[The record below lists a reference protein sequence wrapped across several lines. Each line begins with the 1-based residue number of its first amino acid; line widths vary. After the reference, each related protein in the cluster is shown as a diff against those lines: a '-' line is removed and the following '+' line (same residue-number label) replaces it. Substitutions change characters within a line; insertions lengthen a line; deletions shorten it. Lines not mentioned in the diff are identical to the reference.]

1 MATGLPDST
10 TVEIEFTDAVWTDV
24 TSLVNV
30 GAGAITRKVGRSTQ
44 LDTISAG
51 SLSFTL
57 DNPAGAFTPDNA
69 LSTYYPNVVEGKRV
83 RWKVTE
89 ASITYTRFLGYITQW
104 VPEIDGASASTVNV
118 NATDALGHLSTRQ
131 LWSLPET
138 EIRYD
143 SPLVYY
149 TLDHPSDLTTD
160 PFYSAVGSSS
170 LRYQKSPVNG
180 TLDLSSG
187 VGAPYDSLTCPTWT
201 VVPSAYE
208 TAPYLYATNP
218 LSSDLT
224 DWTIELL
231 IKPVLATSPLLG
243 VLSYGNQV
251 MVYVDDFGYVQV
263 MFLTTGLSSTSTVL
277 DGKQHLITITSDP
290 SAFTPNVR
298 LYVDGVQEDSASV
311 TLSLTKGSTLLVG
324 ASRESA
330 SYPLAGAGNLWHYN
344 GEISHVAIYNKALD
358 YLSVAE
364 HYRAVNAYYGST
376 IVLATRAVARWSGVS
391 ISEDGNYGPQ
401 LVDAIDTTDKKALDA
416 LALLSSGDGGV
427 LYDNGSGLYARAG
440 SKLKS
445 STVELSLDVEAD
457 LNGSVTL
464 TRSITADTA
473 GATVSSYSQSATY
486 VDAEQAAAIGSYASA
501 DAPNLALTELEA
513 IASNIVAVAN
523 NKRLSAGQASFD
535 LANANSDKYA
545 DTLTLEIGDRVRL
558 TNLISTQFGR
568 TYLDTYVQGW
578 SESLNAA
585 GYVFTFDLD
594 AADVP
599 SEAKFD
605 NATYGRFAAGD
616 GVLTLTS
623 TINSAATS
631 MSVTSTGLPLTVLAG
646 SYPMDLDLN
655 GERVTVASAP
665 VSATSPQTLTV
676 TRGVAP
682 SIARAHTAA
691 ETVDVYFSG
700 KFAL

>member
-1 MATGLPDST
+1 MAAGLPDST
-10 TVEIEFTDAVWTDV
+10 TIEIEFTDGVWTDV

-57 DNPAGAFTPDNA
+57 DNPTGTFTPDNP

-89 ASITYTRFLGYITQW
+89 AATTYTRFTGYITQW
-104 VPEIDGASASTVNV
+104 VPEIDGMSASVVNV

-131 LWSLPET
+131 VWSLPET

-143 SPLVYY
+143 SPIVYY

-160 PFYSAVGSSS
+160 PFYSVVGGAS
-170 LRYQKSPVNG
+170 LRYQKSPIEG
-180 TLDLSSG
+180 SLDLNSG
-187 VGAPYDSLTCPTWT
+187 IGAPYDPYTCPTWT
-201 VVPSAYE
+201 SAWTGTSPYA
-208 TAPYLYATNP
+208 TAPYLYANNAL
-218 LSSDLT
+218 LSNLAEFTFQVIIKSSSADINGVFTYGSFSL
-224 DWTIELL
+224 DFDNSTIS
-231 IKPVLATSPLLG
+231 VRD
-243 VLSYGNQV
+243 N
-251 MVYVDDFGYVQV
+251 
-263 MFLTTGLSSTSTVL
+263 MFNTMYPSVNIA
-277 DGKQHLITITSDP
+277 DGKNHLVTITSN
-290 SAFTPNVR
+290 SSGSI
-298 LYVDGVQEDSASV
+298 LYVDGVQVDTGLAITSLPKGKRLEVGRGLQISTSGGGAIIYDNFYYSGEICHFAIYDSA
-311 TLSLTKGSTLLVG
+311 LSAT
-324 ASRESA
+324 
-330 SYPLAGAGNLWHYN
+330 
-344 GEISHVAIYNKALD
+344 AIAFH
-358 YLSVAE
+358 AA
-364 HYRAVNAYYGST
+364 AVDAYYGET
-376 IVLATRAVARWSGVS
+376 IKVGLDAVARWSGVS
-391 ISEDGNYGPQ
+391 ITHEGAGSPQ

-427 LYDNGSGLYARAG
+427 LYDNGSGLYARIG
-440 SKLKS
+440 SQLKS

-464 TRSITADTA
+464 TRSITEDTA

-486 VDAEQAAAIGSYASA
+486 VDAEQATAIGTYASA
-501 DAPNLALTELEA
+501 DAPNLSNVELLS

-523 NKRLSAGQASFD
+523 NHRLSAGQATLD
-535 LANANSDKYA
+535 LANCNTDKYA
-545 DTLTLEIGDRVRL
+545 DTLTLKIGDRVRL

-578 SESLNAA
+578 SESLNAQ

-605 NATYGRFAAGD
+605 DATYGRFAAGD

-623 TINSAATS
+623 TITSTATS
-631 MSVTSTGLPLTVLAG
+631 ISVTSTGLPLTVTSG

-655 GERVTVASAP
+655 GERITVASAP
-665 VSATSPQTLTV
+665 ASATSPQTLTV

-682 SIARAHTAA
+682 SIARAHTAGEA
-691 ETVDVYFSG
+691 VEVYMAG

>member
-10 TVEIEFTDAVWTDV
+10 TIEIEFTDAVWTDV

-57 DNPAGAFTPDNA
+57 DNPNGTFTPDNP

-89 ASITYTRFLGYITQW
+89 AATTYTRFTGYITQW
-104 VPEIDGASASTVNV
+104 VPEIDGASASVVNV

-131 LWSLPET
+131 VWGLPET
-138 EIRYD
+138 EMRYD
-143 SPLVYY
+143 SPIVYY
-149 TLDHPSDLTTD
+149 TLDHPSDSYYV
-160 PFYSAVGSSS
+160 PFYSAVGGPS
-170 LRYQKSPVNG
+170 LVYKKAPIDGS
-180 TLDLSSG
+180 LALSDG
-187 VGAPYDSLTCPTWT
+187 LGALYDGLNCPTWT
-201 VVPSAYE
+201 RGATSK
-208 TAPYLYATNP
+208 TSPYLLGLNINDTE
-218 LSSDLT
+218 LSSF
-224 DWTIELL
+224 TIEVVVNLVEQTAFPGDFYGIL
-231 IKPVLATSPLLG
+231 KLGSISIGYEDAGNGVYVFDNYGSPTTVLASMSNIIDGDNHLIS
-243 VLSYGNQV
+243 V
-251 MVYVDDFGYVQV
+251 
-263 MFLTTGLSSTSTVL
+263 TST
-277 DGKQHLITITSDP
+277 P
-290 SAFTPNVR
+290 SGSS
-298 LYVDGVQEDSASV
+298 LYVDGVLVDTGSA
-311 TLSLTKGSTLLVG
+311 LTSIAKGSALDIG
-324 ASRESA
+324 R
-330 SYPLAGAGNLWHYN
+330 GNTYGFIYYN
-344 GEISHVAIYNKALD
+344 GEISHVAVYASAL
-358 YLSVAE
+358 SATSIAF
-364 HYRAVNAYYGST
+364 HAAAVDAYYGET
-376 IVLATRAVARWSGVS
+376 IKTSLDAVARWSDVAITHEGS
-391 ISEDGNYGPQ
+391 GSPQ

-416 LALLSSGDGGV
+416 LALLSAGDGGV
-427 LYDNGSGLYARAG
+427 LYDNGSGLYARVG
-440 SKLKS
+440 SALKS

-464 TRSITADTA
+464 TRSITEDTA

-486 VDAEQAAAIGSYASA
+486 VDAEQAAAIGTYASA
-501 DAPNLALTELEA
+501 EAPNLALTDLEA

-523 NKRLSAGQASFD
+523 NKRLSAGQATLD
-535 LANANSDKYA
+535 LANCNTDKYA
-545 DTLTLEIGDRVRL
+545 DTLTLKIGHRVRL

-578 SESLNAA
+578 SESLNAQ

-605 NATYGRFAAGD
+605 DATYGRFAAGD

-623 TINSAATS
+623 LITDDATS
-631 MSVTSTGLPLTVLAG
+631 ISVTSTGLPLTVLAG
-646 SYPMDLDLN
+646 SYPMDLDIN

-665 VSATSPQTLTV
+665 ASSTSPQTLTV

-682 SIARAHTAA
+682 SIARAHTAGEA
-691 ETVDVYFSG
+691 VEIYMAG

>member
-10 TVEIEFTDAVWTDV
+10 TIEIEFTDAVWTDV

-89 ASITYTRFLGYITQW
+89 ASITYTRFTGWITQW
-104 VPEIDGASASTVNV
+104 VPEIDGASASVVNV

-131 LWSLPET
+131 VWGLPET
-138 EIRYD
+138 EMRYD

-160 PFYSAVGSSS
+160 PFYSSVGGAS
-170 LRYQKSPVNG
+170 LRYQKSPVDG
-180 TLDLSSG
+180 TLNLNNG
-187 VGAPYDSLTCPTWT
+187 VGAPYDSLTCPTWARG
-201 VVPSAYE
+201 PLESN
-208 TAPYLYATNP
+208 PYLYVKNFTQTD
-218 LSSDLT
+218 LST
-224 DWTIELL
+224 FTIELL
-231 IKPVLATSPLLG
+231 VKVVENTLGKTYYFFIDYIGTALQIYYDTTIGITVSGLG
-243 VLSYGNQV
+243 VTLNSNAV
-251 MVYVDDFGYVQV
+251 NFLDDNAHFISVV
-263 MFLTTGLSSTSTVL
+263 SSS
-277 DGKQHLITITSDP
+277 GS
-290 SAFTPNVR
+290 SC
-298 LYVDGVQEDSASV
+298 LYVDGVLLDSDTGLTGS
-311 TLSLTKGSTLLVG
+311 LSRKAQINLGS
-324 ASRESA
+324 A
-330 SYPLAGAGNLWHYN
+330 YD
-344 GEISHVAIYNKALD
+344 GEISHFAIYPSALSATAVAFHAK
-358 YLSVAE
+358 SVD
-364 HYRAVNAYYGST
+364 AYYGET
-376 IVLATRAVARWSGVS
+376 IKVGLDAVARWSGVS
-391 ISEDGNYGPQ
+391 ITHEDSGSPQ
-401 LVDAIDTTDKKALDA
+401 LVDAIDTAGKKALDA
-416 LALLSSGDGGV
+416 LALLSGGDGGV
-427 LYDNGSGLYARAG
+427 LYDNGSGMYARIG

-445 STVELSLDVEAD
+445 STVALSLDVEAD
-457 LNGSVTL
+457 LDGSVTL

-473 GATVSSYSQSATY
+473 GATVSSYSQEATY
-486 VDAEQAAAIGSYASA
+486 VDADQAAAVGTYASA
-501 DAPNLALTELEA
+501 DAPNLAFTELEA

-523 NKRLSAGQASFD
+523 NHRLSAGQASFD

-545 DTLTLEIGDRVRL
+545 DTLTLDIGDRVRL

-605 NATYGRFAAGD
+605 DATYGRFAAGD

-623 TINSAATS
+623 TITSADTS

-665 VSATSPQTLTV
+665 ASSTSPQTLTV

-691 ETVDVYFSG
+691 ETVDVYLSG

>member
-10 TVEIEFTDAVWTDV
+10 TIEIEFTDSVWTDV

-30 GAGAITRKVGRSTQ
+30 GAGSITRKVGRSTQ

-57 DNPAGAFTPDNA
+57 DNPAGTFTPDNP

-89 ASITYTRFLGYITQW
+89 ASVTYTRFTGYITQW
-104 VPEIDGASASTVNV
+104 VPDIDGASASVVNV

-131 LWSLPET
+131 VWGLPET

-149 TLDHPSDLTTD
+149 TLDHPGDLTTD
-160 PFYSAVGSSS
+160 PFYSAVGGAS
-170 LRYQKSPVNG
+170 LRYQKTPVDGSLN
-180 TLDLSSG
+180 LNNG
-187 VGAPYDSLTCPTWT
+187 VGAPYDPYTCPTWT
-201 VVPSAYE
+201 RGPFGSN
-208 TAPYLYATNP
+208 PYLYADNV
-218 LSSDLT
+218 LQNDLT
-224 DWTIELL
+224 NYTVELL
-231 IKPVLATSPLLG
+231 VTPVAGTYSGGNYTLLEFG
-243 VLSYGNQV
+243 VFIITYSTITGVNIDVTNGAVNSLSTLS
-251 MVYVDDFGYVQV
+251 VD
-263 MFLTTGLSSTSTVL
+263 LL
-277 DGKQHLITITSDP
+277 DGDQHLITFTSGGG
-290 SAFTPNVR
+290 SSY
-298 LYVDGVQEDSASV
+298 LYIDGVSYDS
-311 TLSLTKGSTLLVG
+311 STSFPTIPKKSRLVVG
-324 ASRESA
+324 Q
-330 SYPLAGAGNLWHYN
+330 YYD
-344 GEISHVAIYNKALD
+344 GEISHVGVYPAVWGASQPNQHAI
-358 YLSVAE
+358 
-364 HYRAVNAYYGST
+364 AVDAYYGET
-376 IVLATRAVARWSGVS
+376 IKVSLDAVARWSGVS
-391 ISEDGNYGPQ
+391 ITHEGAGSPQ

-427 LYDNGSGLYARAG
+427 LYDNGSGLYARIG
-440 SKLKS
+440 SQLKS

-464 TRSITADTA
+464 TRSITEDTA

-486 VDAEQAAAIGSYASA
+486 VDAEQAAAIGTYASA

-535 LANANSDKYA
+535 LANANTDKYA
-545 DTLTLEIGDRVRL
+545 DTLTLKIGDRVRL

-599 SEAKFD
+599 SEAKLD
-605 NATYGRFAAGD
+605 DATYGRFAVGD
-616 GVLTLTS
+616 GLLTLTS
-623 TINSAATS
+623 TIADSAVS
-631 MSVTSTGLPLTVLAG
+631 ISVTSTGLPLTVLAG
-646 SYPMDLDLN
+646 SYPLDLDLN
-655 GERVTVASAP
+655 GERITVATAP

-682 SIARAHTAA
+682 SIARAHTAGA
-691 ETVDVYFSG
+691 AVEVYLAG

>member
-10 TVEIEFTDAVWTDV
+10 TIEIEFTDGTWTDV

-30 GAGAITRKVGRSTQ
+30 GAGSITRKVGRSTQ

-57 DNPAGAFTPDNA
+57 DNPTGKFTPDNP

-89 ASITYTRFLGYITQW
+89 ASTTYTRFTGYITQW
-104 VPEIDGASASTVNV
+104 VPEIDGTSASVVNV

-131 LWSLPET
+131 MWGLPET

-149 TLDHPSDLTTD
+149 TLNHPSDLTTD
-160 PFYSAVGSSS
+160 PFYSAVGGAS
-170 LRYQKSPVNG
+170 LRYQKSPVDG
-180 TLDLSSG
+180 TLDLNSG
-187 VGAPYDSLTCPTWT
+187 VGAPHDPYTCPTWARG
-201 VVPSAYE
+201 PFGSN
-208 TAPYLYATNP
+208 PYLYVKDFTQTD
-218 LSSDLT
+218 LSIFT
-224 DWTIELL
+224 VELL
-231 IKPVLATSPLLG
+231 VKVTQNAYSETTYFFVDYIGTALEIYYNTVGGITADGLG
-243 VLSYGNQV
+243 VTLN
-251 MVYVDDFGYVQV
+251 
-263 MFLTTGLSSTSTVL
+263 SSAVNFL
-277 DGKQHLITITSDP
+277 DGNVHLISVV
-290 SAFTPNVR
+290 SGSGFCG
-298 LYVDGVQEDSASV
+298 LYVDGVLLDSDTGFSGP
-311 TLSLTKGSTLLVG
+311 LSRKAQINLG
-324 ASRESA
+324 A
-330 SYPLAGAGNLWHYN
+330 YYD
-344 GEISHVAIYNKALD
+344 GEISHFAIYPSAL
-358 YLSVAE
+358 SATAVAF
-364 HYRAVNAYYGST
+364 HARAVDAYYGET
-376 IVLATRAVARWSGVS
+376 IKVGLDAVARWSGVS
-391 ISEDGNYGPQ
+391 ITHEGSGSPQ
-401 LVDAIDTTDKKALDA
+401 LVDVIDTTDKKALDA

-427 LYDNGSGLYARAG
+427 LYDNGAGLYARIG
-440 SKLKS
+440 SQLKS

-457 LNGSVTL
+457 LDGSVTL
-464 TRSITADTA
+464 TRSITEDTA

-486 VDAEQAAAIGSYASA
+486 VDAEQATAIGTYASA
-501 DAPNLALTELEA
+501 DAPNLSNVELLS

-523 NKRLSAGQASFD
+523 NHRLSAGQATLD
-535 LANANSDKYA
+535 LANCNTDKYA
-545 DTLTLEIGDRVRL
+545 DTLTLKIGDRVRL

-578 SESLNAA
+578 SESLNAQ
-585 GYVFTFDLD
+585 GYTFTFDLD

-605 NATYGRFAAGD
+605 DATYGRFAAGD

-623 TINSAATS
+623 TITSTATS
-631 MSVTSTGLPLTVLAG
+631 ISVTSTGLPLTVTSG
-646 SYPMDLDLN
+646 SYPMDLDIN

-682 SIARAHTAA
+682 SISRAHTAGEA
-691 ETVDVYFSG
+691 VEVYMAG

>member
-1 MATGLPDST
+1 MASGLPDST

-57 DNPAGAFTPDNA
+57 DNPNGTFTPDNP

-89 ASITYTRFLGYITQW
+89 ASTTYTRFTGWITQW
-104 VPEIDGASASTVNV
+104 VPEIDGASASSVQV
-118 NATDALGHLSTRQ
+118 VATDALGHLSSRQ
-131 LWSLPET
+131 VWGLPET
-138 EIRYD
+138 EMRYD

-149 TLDHPSDLTTD
+149 TLDHPSDSYYV
-160 PFYSAVGSSS
+160 PFYSAVGGAS
-170 LRYQKSPVNG
+170 LRYQKAPVG
-180 TLDLSSG
+180 GSLVLSSG
-187 VGAPYDSLTCPTWT
+187 VGAPYDGLTCPTWT
-201 VVPSAYE
+201 MDTNSS
-208 TAPYLYATNP
+208 PYLYAENANT
-218 LSSDLT
+218 SDLST
-224 DWTIELL
+224 FSIELL
-231 IKPVLATSPLLG
+231 AKMVVDTTPGSNDLGLLKLG
-243 VLSYGNQV
+243 DLSIYYNYGTGELVVVDGSTIRLSYA
-251 MVYVDDFGYVQV
+251 VDLFDA
-263 MFLTTGLSSTSTVL
+263 
-277 DGKQHLITITSDP
+277 QHLISMSSTPSGSYLYIDGYQVDSGTTFTTIP
-290 SAFTPNVR
+290 KGR
-298 LYVDGVQEDSASV
+298 
-311 TLSLTKGSTLLVG
+311 TLVVG
-324 ASRESA
+324 AA
-330 SYPLAGAGNLWHYN
+330 YLPGWAYYN
-344 GEISHVAIYNKALD
+344 GEISHVALYDTELAYTAMLFHALGVD
-358 YLSVAE
+358 
-364 HYRAVNAYYGST
+364 AYYGET
-376 IVLATRAVARWSGVS
+376 IATALDAVARWSGVS
-391 ISEDGNYGPQ
+391 ITQEGSGSPQ
-401 LVDAIDTTDKKALDA
+401 LVDAIDTTGKKALDA
-416 LALLSSGDGGV
+416 LAYISAGDGGV

-440 SKLKS
+440 SALKS

-457 LNGSVTL
+457 LDGSVTL
-464 TRSITADTA
+464 TRSITEDVA

-486 VDAEQAAAIGSYASA
+486 VDPVLASSIGTYSSA
-501 DAPNLALTELEA
+501 DAPNLARTDLEA
-513 IASNIVAVAN
+513 IASNIVAVAKN
-523 NKRLSAGQASFD
+523 DRLSAGQATLD
-535 LANANSDKYA
+535 LANCNTDKYA
-545 DTLTLEIGDRVRL
+545 DTLTLKIGDRVRL

-578 SESLNAA
+578 SESLNAQ
-585 GYVFTFDLD
+585 GYTFTFDLD

-605 NATYGRFAAGD
+605 DATYGRFAAGD

-623 TINSAATS
+623 LITDDATS
-631 MSVTSTGLPLTVLAG
+631 ISVTSTGLPLTVLAG

-682 SIARAHTAA
+682 SIARAHTAGEA
-691 ETVDVYFSG
+691 VEVYMAG

>member
-10 TVEIEFTDAVWTDV
+10 TIEIEFTDAVWTDV

-57 DNPAGAFTPDNA
+57 DNPAGTFTPDNP

-89 ASITYTRFLGYITQW
+89 AATTYTRFNGYITQW
-104 VPEIDGASASTVNV
+104 VPDIDGVSASVVNV
-118 NATDALGHLSTRQ
+118 NATDLLGHLSTRQ
-131 LWSLPET
+131 VWSLPET

-143 SPLVYY
+143 SPIVYY

-160 PFYSAVGSSS
+160 PFYSAVGGAS
-170 LRYQKSPVNG
+170 LLYQKARVGGSLN
-180 TLDLSSG
+180 LNDG
-187 VGAPYDSLTCPTWT
+187 VGAPYDGLTCPTWT
-201 VVPSAYE
+201 IDTNS
-208 TAPYLYATNP
+208 APYLYARNVNDTAM
-218 LSSDLT
+218 SSYS
-224 DWTIELL
+224 IELL
-231 IKPVLATSPLLG
+231 AKMIEDTTPGSNDLGLLRLG
-243 VLSYGNQV
+243 QVSIYYDYGTGELIVTDGSTTRLSYAVNL
-251 MVYVDDFGYVQV
+251 FAA
-263 MFLTTGLSSTSTVL
+263 
-277 DGKQHLITITSDP
+277 QHLISMTTTSGG
-290 SAFTPNVR
+290 SI
-298 LYVDGVQEDSASV
+298 LYVDGVQVDTGTAC
-311 TLSLTKGSTLLVG
+311 TTIPIGSTLLVG
-324 ASRESA
+324 AGA
-330 SYPLAGAGNLWHYN
+330 YTQGDLAYYN
-344 GEISHVAIYNKALD
+344 GEISHVAIYDTVLAATAIAFHA
-358 YLSVAE
+358 S
-364 HYRAVNAYYGST
+364 AVDAYYGET
-376 IVLATRAVARWSGVS
+376 IKVGLDAVARWSGVS
-391 ISEDGNYGPQ
+391 ITHEGAGSPQ

-427 LYDNGSGLYARAG
+427 LYDNGAGLYARIG
-440 SKLKS
+440 SQLKS

-464 TRSITADTA
+464 TRSITEDTA

-486 VDAEQAAAIGSYASA
+486 VDAEQAAALGTYTSA
-501 DAPNLALTELEA
+501 DAPNLALTDLEA

-545 DTLTLEIGDRVRL
+545 DTLTLKIGDRVRL

-578 SESLNAA
+578 SESLNAQ
-585 GYVFTFDLD
+585 GYVFTFDFD

-605 NATYGRFAAGD
+605 DDTYGRFAAGD

-623 TINSAATS
+623 TIADSAVS
-631 MSVTSTGLPLTVLAG
+631 ISVTSTGLPLTVLAG
-646 SYPMDLDLN
+646 SYPLDLDLN
-655 GERVTVASAP
+655 GERITVASAP

-682 SIARAHTAA
+682 SIARAHTAGA
-691 ETVDVYFSG
+691 AVDVYLAG

>member
-10 TVEIEFTDAVWTDV
+10 TIEIEFTDGTWTDV

-57 DNPAGAFTPDNA
+57 DNPDGAFTPDNA

-89 ASITYTRFLGYITQW
+89 ASITYTRFTGWITQW

-131 LWSLPET
+131 VWSLPET

-143 SPLVYY
+143 LPLVYY
-149 TLDHPSDLTTD
+149 TLDHTSDLTTD
-160 PFYSAVGSSS
+160 PFYSVVGGPS
-170 LRYQKSPVNG
+170 LRYQKSPVDG
-180 TLDLSSG
+180 TLNLNNG
-187 VGAPYDSLTCPTWT
+187 VGAPYDPYTCPTWT
-201 VVPSAYE
+201 RGSFGSN
-208 TAPYLYATNP
+208 PYLYVKDFTQT
-218 LSSDLT
+218 DLT
-224 DWTIELL
+224 NFTIELL
-231 IKPVLATSPLLG
+231 VKVTQNGYSETTYFFVDSFPSGPEIYYNSTTGYLTVGNLNGG
-243 VLSYGNQV
+243 VT
-251 MVYVDDFGYVQV
+251 
-263 MFLTTGLSSTSTVL
+263 LTTNGVDFL
-277 DGKQHLITITSDP
+277 DGNAHLVSLVCGTG
-290 SAFTPNVR
+290 FCG
-298 LYVDGVQEDSASV
+298 LYVDGVLLDSDTGTN
-311 TLSLTKGSTLLVG
+311 TLSKKTQI
-324 ASRESA
+324 
-330 SYPLAGAGNLWHYN
+330 NLGQYYD
-344 GEISHVAIYNKALD
+344 GEISHFAIYPSALAATA
-358 YLSVAE
+358 VAF
-364 HYRAVNAYYGST
+364 HAKAVNAYYGET
-376 IVLATRAVARWSGVS
+376 IKVGLDAVARWSGVS
-391 ISEDGNYGPQ
+391 ITHEGSGSPQ
-401 LVDAIDTTDKKALDA
+401 LVDAIDTTDTKALDA

-427 LYDNGSGLYARAG
+427 LYDNGAGLYARIG
-440 SKLKS
+440 SQLKS
-445 STVELSLDVEAD
+445 STVALSLDVEAD
-457 LNGSVTL
+457 LDGSVTL

-486 VDAEQAAAIGSYASA
+486 VDAEQAAAIGAYASA

-523 NKRLSAGQASFD
+523 NHRLSAGQASFD

-545 DTLTLEIGDRVRL
+545 DTLTLKIGDRVRL

-605 NATYGRFAAGD
+605 DATYGRFAAGD

-623 TINSAATS
+623 TITSTATS
-631 MSVTSTGLPLTVLAG
+631 ISVTSTGLPLTVLAG

-665 VSATSPQTLTV
+665 VSSTSPQTLTV

-691 ETVDVYFSG
+691 ETVEVYMAG

>member
-1 MATGLPDST
+1 MASGLPDST
-10 TVEIEFTDAVWTDV
+10 TIEIEFTDTVWTDV

-30 GAGAITRKVGRSTQ
+30 GSGAITRKVGRSTQ

-57 DNPAGAFTPDNA
+57 DNPNGTFTPDNP

-89 ASITYTRFLGYITQW
+89 ASTTYTRFTGWITQW
-104 VPEIDGASASTVNV
+104 VPEIDGASASSVQV
-118 NATDALGHLSTRQ
+118 VATDALGHLSSRQ
-131 LWSLPET
+131 MWSLPET
-138 EIRYD
+138 EMRYD
-143 SPLVYY
+143 LPTVYY
-149 TLDHPSDLTTD
+149 TLDHPSESYYV
-160 PFYSAVGSSS
+160 PFYSAVGGAS
-170 LRYQKSPVNG
+170 LRYQKSPSNG
-180 TLDLSSG
+180 TLALSSG

-201 VVPSAYE
+201 MVPSTGT

-218 LSSDLT
+218 LTSDLT
-224 DWTIELL
+224 DWTIQLL
-231 IKPVLATSPLLG
+231 IQPDEAYSPTLG
-243 VLSYGNQV
+243 VLAYGIQV
-251 MVYVDDFGYVQV
+251 RVYVDVSGYVQV
-263 MFLTTGLSSTSTVL
+263 VLPTTGLTSTSTMF
-277 DGKQHLITITSDP
+277 DGEQHLITITSDP
-290 SAFTPNVR
+290 SAVTSKVR
-298 LYVDGVQEDSASV
+298 LYVDGVQESDV
-311 TLSLTKGSTLLVG
+311 TLDLSLTKGSTLLVG
-324 ASRESA
+324 ASGEST
-330 SYPLAGAGNLWHYN
+330 SYALAGERNLWHYN

-416 LALLSSGDGGV
+416 LSFISAGDGGV

-440 SKLKS
+440 SALKS

-457 LNGSVTL
+457 LDGSVTL
-464 TRSITADTA
+464 TRSITEDVA

-486 VDAEQAAAIGSYASA
+486 VDAGQAAAIGTYATA
-501 DAPNLALTELEA
+501 DAPNLAGTDLEA

-523 NKRLSAGQASFD
+523 NHRLSAGQATLD
-535 LANANSDKYA
+535 LANCNTDKYA
-545 DTLTLEIGDRVRL
+545 DTLTLKIGDRVRL

-578 SESLNAA
+578 SESLNAQ

-605 NATYGRFAAGD
+605 DATYGRFAAGD

-623 TINSAATS
+623 TITSTATS
-631 MSVTSTGLPLTVLAG
+631 LSVTSTGLPLTVLAG

-682 SIARAHTAA
+682 SIARAHTAGEA
-691 ETVDVYFSG
+691 VEVYMSG

>member
-10 TVEIEFTDAVWTDV
+10 TIEIEFTEGTWTDV

-57 DNPAGAFTPDNA
+57 DNPTGTFTPDNP

-89 ASITYTRFLGYITQW
+89 ASTTYTRFTGWITQW
-104 VPEIDGASASTVNV
+104 VPEIDGTSASVVNV

-131 LWSLPET
+131 VWSLPET
-138 EIRYD
+138 EFRFD
-143 SPLVYY
+143 SPTVYY
-149 TLDHPSDLTTD
+149 TLDHPSESYYV
-160 PFYSAVGSSS
+160 PFYSVVGGPS
-170 LRYQKSPVNG
+170 LRYQKSPVDG
-180 TLDLSSG
+180 TLDLNSG
-187 VGAPYDSLTCPTWT
+187 VGAPYDSYTCPTWARNG
-201 VVPSAYE
+201 PSGQN
-208 TAPYLYATNP
+208 PYLYANNI
-218 LSSDLT
+218 LQEDAANY
-224 DWTIELL
+224 TIELL
-231 IKPVLATSPLLG
+231 VKPVVGAYSDGEYTFLDF
-243 VLSYGNQV
+243 
-251 MVYVDDFGYVQV
+251 YVFDIRYST
-263 MFLTTGLSSTSTVL
+263 TTGLEITVNNGAVNHLSTLSIDFL
-277 DGKQHLITITSDP
+277 DGEQHLITFTSGGGSSYLYIDNVMYDSSAAFP
-290 SAFTPNVR
+290 SIPKNS
-298 LYVDGVQEDSASV
+298 Q
-311 TLSLTKGSTLLVG
+311 LTIG
-324 ASRESA
+324 EF
-330 SYPLAGAGNLWHYN
+330 YD
-344 GEISHVAIYNKALD
+344 GEISHVAIYKNPYASEQHEQHWLG
-358 YLSVAE
+358 
-364 HYRAVNAYYGST
+364 VNAYRGET
-376 IVLATRAVARWSGVS
+376 IKTALDAVARWSGVS
-391 ISEDGNYGPQ
+391 ITHEGSGSPQ

-427 LYDNGSGLYARAG
+427 LYDNGSGLYARIG
-440 SKLKS
+440 SALKS

-464 TRSITADTA
+464 TRSITEDTA

-486 VDAEQAAAIGSYASA
+486 VDAEQAATIGTYASA
-501 DAPNLALTELEA
+501 DAPNLSAVELLS

-523 NKRLSAGQASFD
+523 NHRLSAGQATLD
-535 LANANSDKYA
+535 LANCNTDKYA
-545 DTLTLEIGDRVRL
+545 DTLTLKIGDRVRL

-578 SESLNAA
+578 SESLNAQ
-585 GYVFTFDLD
+585 GYTFTFDLD

-605 NATYGRFAAGD
+605 DATYGRFAAGD

-623 TINSAATS
+623 LITDDATS
-631 MSVTSTGLPLTVLAG
+631 ISVTSTGLPLTVLAG
-646 SYPMDLDLN
+646 SYPMDLDIN

-665 VSATSPQTLTV
+665 ASATSPQTLTV

-682 SIARAHTAA
+682 SIARAHTAG
-691 ETVDVYFSG
+691 ETVEVYMAG

>member
-10 TVEIEFTDAVWTDV
+10 TIEIEFTDGVWTDV

-30 GAGAITRKVGRSTQ
+30 GSGAITRKVGRSTQ

-57 DNPAGAFTPDNA
+57 DNPDGTFTPDNA

-89 ASITYTRFLGYITQW
+89 ASFPFQRFTGWITQW
-104 VPEIDGASASTVNV
+104 VPEIDGASASSVQV
-118 NATDALGHLSTRQ
+118 VATDALGHLSTRQ
-131 LWSLPET
+131 VWGLPET
-138 EIRYD
+138 EMRYD

-149 TLDHPSDLTTD
+149 TLDHPTDLTTD
-160 PFYSAVGSSS
+160 PFYSSVGGAS
-170 LRYQKSPVNG
+170 LRYQKSPVDG
-180 TLDLSSG
+180 TLNLNNG
-187 VGAPYDSLTCPTWT
+187 VGAPYDSLTCPTWARG
-201 VVPSAYE
+201 PFGSN
-208 TAPYLYATNP
+208 PYLYVKDFTQTD
-218 LSSDLT
+218 LSTFSV
-224 DWTIELL
+224 ELL
-231 IKPVLATSPLLG
+231 VKVVENTLG
-243 VLSYGNQV
+243 ETDYT
-251 MVYVDDFGYVQV
+251 
-263 MFLTTGLSSTSTVL
+263 FLSTVVEQFFRIQYNDSTGITVEGLGITLNSNSVNFL
-277 DGKQHLITITSDP
+277 DGNAHLITVVTGSTSCG
-290 SAFTPNVR
+290 
-298 LYVDGVQEDSASV
+298 LYVDGVLLDSDTAFP
-311 TLSLTKGSTLLVG
+311 TPLSKKSQI
-324 ASRESA
+324 
-330 SYPLAGAGNLWHYN
+330 NLGEYYD
-344 GEISHVAIYNKALD
+344 GEISHFAIYPSE
-358 YLSVAE
+358 LSATAVAF
-364 HYRAVNAYYGST
+364 HAKAVNAYYGET
-376 IVLATRAVARWSGVS
+376 IKVGLDAVARWSRVS
-391 ISEDGNYGPQ
+391 IAHEDSGSPQ

-427 LYDNGSGLYARAG
+427 LYDNGSYLYARIG

-445 STVELSLDVEAD
+445 STVALSLDVEAD

-486 VDAEQAAAIGSYASA
+486 VDAEQAAAVGTYASA
-501 DAPNLALTELEA
+501 DAPNLAFTELEA

-535 LANANSDKYA
+535 LANANNDKYGE
-545 DTLTLEIGDRVRL
+545 TLTLKIGDRVRL

-605 NATYGRFAAGD
+605 DATYGRFAAGD

-623 TINSAATS
+623 TITSADTS

-655 GERVTVASAP
+655 GERVSVASAP
-665 VSATSPQTLTV
+665 VSSTSPQTLTV

-682 SIARAHTAA
+682 SIARAHTTGS
-691 ETVDVYFSG
+691 TVDVYFSG

>member
-1 MATGLPDST
+1 MAAGLPDST
-10 TVEIEFTDAVWTDV
+10 TIEIEFTDGVWTDV

-30 GAGAITRKVGRSTQ
+30 SSSAITRKVGRSTQ

-57 DNPAGAFTPDNA
+57 DNPNGTFTPDNP

-89 ASITYTRFLGYITQW
+89 ASTTYTRFTGWVTQW
-104 VPEIDGASASTVNV
+104 VPEIDGASASVVNV

-131 LWSLPET
+131 VWGLPET
-138 EIRYD
+138 EMRYD

-149 TLDHPSDLTTD
+149 TLDHPSDSYYV
-160 PFYSAVGSSS
+160 PFYSAVGGPS
-170 LRYQKSPVNG
+170 LRYHKAPVGGSLALSNG
-180 TLDLSSG
+180 A
-187 VGAPYDSLTCPTWT
+187 GAPYDGLTCPTWT
-201 VVPSAYE
+201 MDTNSS
-208 TAPYLYATNP
+208 PYLYAENVNT
-218 LSSDLT
+218 SDLST
-224 DWTIELL
+224 FSIELL
-231 IKPVLATSPLLG
+231 AKMVVDTTPGSNDLGLLKLG
-243 VLSYGNQV
+243 DLSIYYNYGTGELVVVDGSTIRLSYA
-251 MVYVDDFGYVQV
+251 VDLFGA
-263 MFLTTGLSSTSTVL
+263 
-277 DGKQHLITITSDP
+277 QHLISMSSTPSGSYLYIDGYQVDSGTTFTTIP
-290 SAFTPNVR
+290 KGR
-298 LYVDGVQEDSASV
+298 
-311 TLSLTKGSTLLVG
+311 TLVVG
-324 ASRESA
+324 AA
-330 SYPLAGAGNLWHYN
+330 YQPGWVYYN
-344 GEISHVAIYNKALD
+344 GEISHVALYDTELAYTAMLFHA
-358 YLSVAE
+358 LSVD
-364 HYRAVNAYYGST
+364 AYYGET
-376 IVLATRAVARWSGVS
+376 IATALDAVARWSGVS
-391 ISEDGNYGPQ
+391 ITHEGSGSPQ
-401 LVDAIDTTDKKALDA
+401 LVDAIDSTDKKALDV

-427 LYDNGSGLYARAG
+427 LYDNGSGIYARIG
-440 SKLKS
+440 SALKS

-464 TRSITADTA
+464 TRSITEDVA

-486 VDAEQAAAIGSYASA
+486 VDPDQAAAIGTYATA
-501 DAPNLALTELEA
+501 EVPNLARTDLEA

-523 NKRLSAGQASFD
+523 NHRLSAGQASLD
-535 LANANSDKYA
+535 LANSNTDKYA
-545 DTLTLEIGDRVRL
+545 DTLTLKIGDRVRL

-578 SESLNAA
+578 SESLNAQ

-605 NATYGRFAAGD
+605 DATYGRFAAGD

-623 TINSAATS
+623 TITDSDTS
-631 MSVTSTGLPLTVLAG
+631 ISVTSTGLPLTVTAG

-665 VSATSPQTLTV
+665 ASSTSPQTVTV

-682 SIARAHTAA
+682 SIARAHTAGEA
-691 ETVDVYFSG
+691 VEVYMSG